1 MPVGGED
8 DTVAEAPTN
17 TRLASAAENL
27 LDGTELVAGRYRIVR
42 WLGAGGMGR
51 VYEAIDTELDER
63 VALKMLRTGLSDEAI
78 ERFRR
83 EVKLTRRIQHRN
95 VARMFDIGEHGHDK
109 FLTMELINGVP
120 LSRPPRSS
128 STRVISK
135 ARPRRSGP
143 RWCAPRCRPRP

>member
-1 MPVGGED
+1 MPIGGDD
-8 DTVAEAPTN
+8 DTVAEAPTGARP
-17 TRLASAAENL
+17 TSAAANL

-42 WLGAGGMGR
+42 WLGAGAMGR

-83 EVKLTRRIQHRN
+83 EVKLTRGIQHRN

-109 FLTMELINGVP
+109 FLTMELIHGVP
-120 LSRPPRSS
+120 LTRELGREMAWPRLRGLA
-128 STRVISK
+128 TQL
-135 ARPRRSGP
+135 
-143 RWCAPRCRPRP
+143 C